1 MILDYLGHSEFIA
14 TLKNKSGK
22 DVTILSDTWLSDH
35 IVGDLMGRNPT
46 FSLDYSVLTQI
57 DAIFISHAHTDH
69 LDPYTLVGLYKN
81 LASKPI
87 LLIPETLTFLKSTFE
102 EFLPEAKIITMR
114 NKEKYDING
123 VTVRGYIFENE
134 GLTNEDDVMSLFIS
148 NDTEIVYTEVD
159 TVPPSNENTQNYLYK
174 IFTERNYES
183 VVYLATR
190 NELE

>member
-22 DVTILSDTWLSDH
+22 DVTILSDTWLSDY

-69 LDPYTLVGLYKN
+69 LDPYILIEIYAHLV
-81 LASKPI
+81 SKPI

-102 EFLPEAKIITMR
+102 EFLPEAKILIMR

-123 VTVRGYIFENE
+123 ISVRGYIFENE
-134 GLTNEDDVMSLFIS
+134 
-148 NDTEIVYTEVD
+148 
-159 TVPPSNENTQNYLYK
+159 
-174 IFTERNYES
+174 
-183 VVYLATR
+183 
-190 NELE
+190 